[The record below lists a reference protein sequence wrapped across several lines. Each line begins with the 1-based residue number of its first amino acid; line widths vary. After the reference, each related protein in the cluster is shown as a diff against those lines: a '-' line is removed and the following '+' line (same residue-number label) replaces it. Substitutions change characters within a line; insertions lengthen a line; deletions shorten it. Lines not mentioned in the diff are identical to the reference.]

1 MVAIDFHQ
9 NRLAHRKFREDVM
22 ELKEL
27 PNIPGSQSTLQESPL
42 PIEFCEILRRVCQDS
57 SIWQNE
63 FKIAKPYLLVGVVSV
78 PSRHLRRR
86 ADAFGEKRRDL
97 LQRVQINWPAK
108 LAWAVSL
115 KIYDSSGEE
124 GHFFGRPIDPF
135 RYQLPT
141 RKPSNSA

>member
-1 MVAIDFHQ
+1 
-9 NRLAHRKFREDVM
+9 M

-27 PNIPGSQSTLQESPL
+27 PNIPGSQSILQKSPL

-57 SIWQNE
+57 SIWLNL
-63 FKIAKPYLLVGVVSV
+63 FRIAKPYLLVGVVSV

-115 KIYDSSGEE
+115 KIYDSKGRGVTLLFFFLSFFLSFVRHTPTPDRTTSDEE
-124 GHFFGRPIDPF
+124 RTNPH
-135 RYQLPT
+135 
-141 RKPSNSA
+141 PSL